1 MKGNSWLGFIG
12 SAIFHAGLA
21 VALFT
26 AFKDEESVNGQSA
39 EEISTNISME
49 MLMATTVESI
59 PSQPEPEPV
68 KQAEPEPE
76 KKEMVADPT
85 LKPKPEK
92 PKEKPKEKAKEKP
105 KEKPPEKKQKPVK
118 KTVNETARAA
128 PNPQPNAVVADRV
141 RMGNANVN
149 SKATATSANANS
161 NNANLT
167 GSGAS
172 SSEVAEYKSR
182 IRREIERHKKYSQRA
197 RMMRKQGVVV
207 VAFSIGNNGVIS
219 GAHIVKSS
227 GTEDLDNSALAAVN
241 AAKSVGPKPAG
252 MSNAISVPISFKIQ

>member
-12 SAIFHAGLA
+12 SAVFHAGLA
-21 VALFT
+21 AALFA
-26 AFKDEESVNGQSA
+26 AFKQDESANGRSA
-39 EEISTNISME
+39 EEIATNISME
-49 MLMATTVESI
+49 MLMATTVESR
-59 PSQPEPEPV
+59 PPAEPEPV
-68 KQAEPEPE
+68 TKAEAEPE
-76 KKEMVADPT
+76 KKETVADPT

-92 PKEKPKEKAKEKP
+92 AKEKPKEKAKEKP
-105 KEKPPEKKQKPVK
+105 PEKPKEAVK
-118 KTVNETARAA
+118 KPAKAVAKVV
-128 PNPQPNAVVADRV
+128 PNPSPNAVAADRV
-141 RMGNANVN
+141 QAGNANVN
-149 SKATATSANANS
+149 SKATAISANANS

-207 VAFSIGNNGVIS
+207 VAFSIGNDGSVS

-227 GTEDLDNSALAAVN
+227 GSEDLDNSAVDAVN

-252 MSNAISVPISFKIQ
+252 MSSAISVPISFKIQ